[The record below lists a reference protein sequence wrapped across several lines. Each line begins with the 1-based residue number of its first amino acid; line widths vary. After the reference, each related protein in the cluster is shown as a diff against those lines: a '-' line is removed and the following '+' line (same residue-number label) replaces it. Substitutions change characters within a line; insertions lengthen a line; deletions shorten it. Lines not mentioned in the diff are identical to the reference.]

1 MRKRNI
7 AYYGGRIMALAP
19 LLLFISLCGR
29 QSQVQ
34 FRTVPL
40 EKGDINVEVTASGT
54 INPHYLIQVGTQVSG
69 TISQIFVDFNSRVKK
84 DQLVALIDTTFLYA
98 AVEDAAAAKNKALSQ
113 QVLTQNTAKRTKDL
127 FDKGLAAQADLDQA
141 TADFESAKANL
152 ISAQAELDRA
162 KINLAY
168 ARIVSPITG
177 VVVNRNVDV
186 GQTVAASFNTPTLFT
201 IADDLTKMQVQA
213 SIDEA
218 DIGQIHTGQKAQFTV
233 DAYPSRQYAGTVSQI
248 RLQPTTVQNVVTYTV
263 MIDVDN
269 PDLSLLPGMTAN
281 ITVSVQQAHD
291 VFKVPAAAL
300 KFAPPGYQSPW
311 AGTEKATATIRLLA
325 PAIGNTPRAV
335 QIRDFHKT
343 ALTHRNRLEKARFR
357 REAAGIMAIDRP
369 IPPAQKVNGGNAGN
383 DDRKNWGRIFI
394 LENGKPVR
402 VPVRIGLSN
411 GGFTAIEGNV
421 QEGQAVITGMLTSS
435 NANRLRSHLRP
446 SACRRPRRRMG
457 RMR

>member
-1 MRKRNI
+1 V
-7 AYYGGRIMALAP
+7 LC
-19 LLLFISLCGR
+19 FSLCNK
-29 QSQVQ
+29 QSNVQ
-34 FRTVPL
+34 FRTIPL
-40 EKGDINVEVTASGT
+40 EKGDVNVEVTASGT

-69 TISQIFVDFNSRVKK
+69 TISQILVDFNSHVKK
-84 DQLVALIDTTFLYA
+84 GQLIALIDTTFLYA

-113 QVLTQNTAKRTKDL
+113 QVLTQNAAKRTKDL

-201 IADDLTKMQVQA
+201 IADDLSKMQVQA

-218 DIGQIHTGQKAQFTV
+218 DIGQIQKNQQAKFTV
-233 DAYPSRQYAGTVSQI
+233 DAYPNRQYLGAVSQI

-263 MIDVDN
+263 MIDLEN

-281 ITVSVQQAHD
+281 ITVEVQNAHD
-291 VFKVPAAAL
+291 VFKVAAVAL
-300 KFAPPGYQSPW
+300 KFVPPGFQSTGGKRGIGPGDSTSG
-311 AGTEKATATIRLLA
+311 AGQWKHAEGSGDSASAHKAVAENTGWKKSDSSASHLRRGNLKADSTGKKNATA
-325 PAIGNTPRAV
+325 
-335 QIRDFHKT
+335 
-343 ALTHRNRLEKARFR
+343 
-357 REAAGIMAIDRP
+357 
-369 IPPAQKVNGGNAGN
+369 NAGSN
-383 DDRKNWGRIFI
+383 DRKNWGKIFI
-394 LENGKPVR
+394 LDNGKPVR
-402 VPVRIGLSN
+402 IPVRIGLSN

-421 QEGQAVITGMLTSS
+421 QEGQAVIIGLSSS
-435 NANRLRSHLRP
+435 NAKQATQ
-446 SACRRPRRRMG
+446 SAAPFGMQGPPGGGMG